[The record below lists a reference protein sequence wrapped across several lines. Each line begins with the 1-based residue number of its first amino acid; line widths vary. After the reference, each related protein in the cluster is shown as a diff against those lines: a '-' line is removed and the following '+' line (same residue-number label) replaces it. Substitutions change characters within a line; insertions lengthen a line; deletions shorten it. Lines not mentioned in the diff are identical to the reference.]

1 MNQRI
6 DHSNYEAWLLDRMEG
21 NLTPDQEHEL
31 AVFLLMH
38 PELDPGNDELPTV
51 SGDVG
56 LLHTGPLK
64 RDLPPTGEVNA
75 MNVEDHLIARL
86 ENDLSAAQLEKLDA
100 FLRAHPEL
108 ARTERLYNL
117 AKPAP
122 EAITSI
128 DKSGLYQSIPPQG
141 LVTSTTLNDHLVA
154 RLEGDLTNE
163 QNEALSTLLLAD
175 AASAHEWKVMQATRV
190 TSDAV
195 PFPDKAGLRK
205 GGKVIA
211 FRSSPALVRLAAAAS
226 ITLLIGMAWWLW
238 LRPDGNAPQI
248 AEGVDPVQKIERS
261 TGTHTP
267 DSVAP
272 ITQEGTVANEKDSPV
287 VKDPTPSRHE
297 ALVTPNPKAPQ
308 PEHVPER
315 ILPNGPLAEQP
326 KDPALEE
333 QPLIQD
339 RSQPVVPPTKE
350 PTTPEQ
356 PALAAATPQQG
367 TTRTLGEAF
376 AGVVRERVLDAPDRT
391 TGTLDGTDAVAALDR
406 GLKAVAGD
414 RAGLTVGRD
423 AQGRAR
429 RFDLRLGRNLGISA
443 SR

>member
-1 MNQRI
+1 MKQRI

-31 AVFLLMH
+31 KVFLLLH

-51 SGDVG
+51 RGDVG
-56 LLHTGPLK
+56 LLNAGSLK
-64 RDLPPTGEVNA
+64 RDLPPISEVNA
-75 MNVEDHLIARL
+75 LNVEDHLIARL
-86 ENDLSAAQLEKLDA
+86 ENDLSAAQLEKLES
-100 FLRAHPEL
+100 FLRAHPEF
-108 ARTERLYNL
+108 ARTAQLYRL
-117 AKPAP
+117 AKSAP
-122 EAITSI
+122 EVITSI
-128 DKSGLYQSIPPQG
+128 DKSGLYQSIPPEG
-141 LVTSTTLNDHLVA
+141 LVTRATLNDHLVA
-154 RLEGDLTNE
+154 KLEGDLTKE
-163 QNEALSTLLLAD
+163 QDEALSTLLLND
-175 AASAHEWKVMQATRV
+175 AHAARQWKLMQATRV
-190 TSDAV
+190 APETI
-195 PFPDKAGLRK
+195 PFPDKDSLKK

-211 FRSSPALVRLAAAAS
+211 FRSSSVLVRLAAAAS

-272 ITQEGTVANEKDSPV
+272 IKNEGPVTNEKDSPA
-287 VKDPTPSRHE
+287 VKEPTPGRRE
-297 ALVTPNPKAPQ
+297 EPITPTPKAPQ

-326 KDPALEE
+326 KDRAPEE

-350 PTTPEQ
+350 PTTAEQ

-391 TGTLDGTDAVAALDR
+391 TGTLDGTDAVAAVDR

-423 AQGRAR
+423 AQGRAK
-429 RFDLRLGRNLGISA
+429 RFDLRLGRNLSISA